1 MNKKCYG
8 LLVAVDGKQEYLY
21 ESPYDYIERIGC
33 KPIDDYFKVEYYD
46 ELLPINNPT
55 FINSL
60 KTNFNIMFYSRD
72 GKKSEEKENTL
83 MTQFCNIYAFNSP
96 VQPLSCIDY
105 IEGLV
110 CDNAII
116 LPKNDRFMYEEDKEY
131 LQHLLNNMDEYLP
144 KDKEKYMLEN
154 MNDEELENMGVDA
167 VKYHELIGDKE

>member
-72 GKKSEEKENTL
+72 GEKSEEKENTL

-96 VQPLSCIDY
+96 VQPLSYIDY

-110 CDNAII
+110 CDDAII
-116 LPKNDRFMYEEDKEY
+116 LPKNDKFIYEEDKEY
-131 LQHLLNNMDEYLP
+131 LQHLLNNMDGYLP
-144 KDKEKYMLEN
+144 KDREKYMLEN